1 MNHDIVTEPTPAGHA
16 TYALAN
22 CGLPCRDDN
31 DAPPSASSAD
41 IGSDPDTTSVTGTQ
55 AAPPRW
61 MRFVGAGAMIA
72 VGYMD
77 PGNWA
82 TDLAAG
88 AQFGYALMSVVLLA
102 SVAAMLLQWT
112 ASRVGLVT
120 GRDLA
125 QLCRDRFGPRTVRF
139 LWIASEVAII
149 ACDVAEVVGSA
160 VALQLLLGVS
170 LMVGVVLCAIGT
182 VGLLALRRFGSRAI
196 EIVVTALILFVSAS
210 FAAQLAAAHPNWSAV
225 AQGLIPTADLVR
237 HAGMLWLAAGI
248 LGATVMPHNLYL
260 HSALVKR
267 HVHDDTPAEGSSH
280 WQSAATPYSGKV
292 ATMSI
297 PSIPSPSVMAGA
309 SATPAHAS
317 VAPHLIDRALRTVGI
332 DTFAS
337 LTLAFLIN
345 GALLIL
351 AAAVFHEAGLT
362 HIDDLADAHRL
373 LSPLAGNSWSAT
385 LFAAALLACGLNST
399 VTGTL
404 AGQVVMEGFMRW
416 RLREWQ
422 RTLLTRALAL
432 GPALLAVAW
441 YGPQGSNRLLVAS
454 QVVLSMQLP
463 LAVIPLMLFAQN
475 RALMGRWAVRGI
487 RGWLNWGI
495 TAAIVLLNGLLIV
508 QFCQ

>member
-1 MNHDIVTEPTPAGHA
+1 MNHDIVTEPTPRGQVACV
-16 TYALAN
+16 LAN
-22 CGLPCRDDN
+22 CGVPGRDDN
-31 DAPPSASSAD
+31 AAAPLPGGTGPAL
-41 IGSDPDTTSVTGTQ
+41 DTTAVTGTQ
-55 AAPPRW
+55 AVPPRW

-88 AQFGYALMSVVLLA
+88 AQFGYTLLSVVLLA

-139 LWIASEVAII
+139 LWVASEVAIV

-182 VGLLALRRFGSRAI
+182 IGLLALRRFGSRAI
-196 EIVVTALILFVSAS
+196 EIVVTALILFVGAS

-225 AQGLIPTADLVR
+225 AQGLLPTADLVR

-267 HVHDDTPAEGSSH
+267 HVHDGVRREGPRERLASYQRQSDGVGTSLRAPMAPASTVSPT
-280 WQSAATPYSGKV
+280 APP
-292 ATMSI
+292 MS
-297 PSIPSPSVMAGA
+297 
-309 SATPAHAS
+309 AHAS
-317 VAPHLIDRALRTVGI
+317 VAPDLIDRALRTVGI
-332 DTFAS
+332 DTFAA

-345 GALLIL
+345 GALLVL
-351 AAAVFHEAGLT
+351 AAAVFHEAGWT
-362 HIDDLADAHRL
+362 QINDLADAHRL

-475 RALMGRWAVRGI
+475 RELMGRWAVRGL

-495 TAAIVLLNGLLIV
+495 TGLIVLLNGLVIV
-508 QFCQ
+508 QFLQ

>member
-1 MNHDIVTEPTPAGHA
+1 
-16 TYALAN
+16 
-22 CGLPCRDDN
+22 
-31 DAPPSASSAD
+31 
-41 IGSDPDTTSVTGTQ
+41 
-55 AAPPRW
+55 
-61 MRFVGAGAMIA
+61 MIA

-88 AQFGYALMSVVLLA
+88 AQFGYTLLSVVLLA

-125 QLCRDRFGPRTVRF
+125 QLCRDRFGRRTATF
-139 LWIASEVAII
+139 LWVTSEIAII

-170 LMVGVVLCAIGT
+170 LSVGVVLCAIAT
-182 VGLLALRRFGSRAI
+182 VAMLGLRRLGARAI
-196 EIVVTALILFVSAS
+196 EIAVTALILFVGTS
-210 FAAQLAAAHPNWSAV
+210 FAAQLAAVHPDWSAV
-225 AQGLIPTADLVR
+225 AQGLVPTPELIR
-237 HAGMLWLAAGI
+237 HAGMVWLAAGI

-267 HVHDDTPAEGSSH
+267 HVHDEERGNRSGDPGAVVTASNAGDDAVPSASSPAFH
-280 WQSAATPYSGKV
+280 LP
-292 ATMSI
+292 
-297 PSIPSPSVMAGA
+297 P
-309 SATPAHAS
+309 HAS
-317 VAPHLIDRALRTVGI
+317 VAPSVIDGALRTVGI
-332 DTFAS
+332 DTFAA
-337 LTLAFLIN
+337 LTLAFFIN
-345 GALLIL
+345 AALLVL
-351 AAAVFHEAGLT
+351 AAAVFHEAGWT
-362 HIDDLADAHRL
+362 QINDLADAHRL
-373 LSPLAGNSWSAT
+373 LAPLAGNGWSAT
-385 LFAAALLACGLNST
+385 LFACALLACGLNST

-416 RLREWQ
+416 RLQEWQ

-487 RGWLNWGI
+487 RSALNWGI

-508 QFCQ
+508 QLLS